1 MKISTLKKTSVQ
13 KLHDSGIPFNEAEL
27 EVAILMKHV
36 FAIDRKD
43 LLLNPDKE
51 IEEREAE
58 KFNLLIE
65 RRISEGVPVQYLT
78 NTAYFMDGE
87 FYVDENVLIPRP
99 ETEILVEEVIKQCDE
114 CAKIIDIG
122 TGSGCIAIMLAKK
135 LPKAQVT
142 AVDISP
148 KALEVA
154 KINAQKLGVSDRIHF
169 AHSNIFAALEHAPL
183 TQEAKFDVVVSNP
196 PYIPAKEKQNLQR
209 EVALHEPELALFVED
224 EEGVSLYRELAAQAG
239 KHLNPGGLIAVEVGF
254 SQAELV
260 AKVFAEARFVDI
272 YTINDLS
279 GIGRVVVGRKPF
291 A

>member
-13 KLHDSGIPFNEAEL
+13 KLQDSGIPFNEAEL

-58 KFNLLIE
+58 KFNLLIK
-65 RRISEGVPVQYLT
+65 RRINEGVPVQYLT
-78 NTAYFMDGE
+78 NTAYFMGGE

-99 ETEILVEEVIKQCDE
+99 ETEILVEEVIKRCDE

-154 KINAQKLGVSDRIHF
+154 KINARKLGVADRIQF
-169 AHSNIFAALEHAPL
+169 VHSDIFATLENTPL
-183 TQEAKFDVVVSNP
+183 FQGAKFDIVVSNP

-224 EEGVSLYRELAAQAG
+224 EEGVSFYRELAAQAG

-260 AKVFAEARFVDI
+260 VKVFVESGFADI
-272 YTINDLS
+272 CTINDLS
-279 GIGRVVVGRKPF
+279 GIGRVVVGRQR
-291 A
+291 